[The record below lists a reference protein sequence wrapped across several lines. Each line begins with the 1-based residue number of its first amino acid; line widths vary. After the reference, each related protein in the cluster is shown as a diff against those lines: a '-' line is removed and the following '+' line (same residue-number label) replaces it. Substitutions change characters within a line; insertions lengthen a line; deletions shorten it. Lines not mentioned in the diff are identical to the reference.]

1 MSDQQQDSDATKMK
15 KVVKL
20 TLVPTDVEEENARRR
35 NNLRVRIADAVA
47 KDLLPFV
54 YAMPPGEEVR
64 ITVDN
69 YVIMV
74 LSAEGLRNDEAWEI
88 PF

>member
-54 YAMPPGEEVR
+54 YVMPPGEEVR

>member
-1 MSDQQQDSDATKMK
+1 MSDQQEDSDAFAR

-35 NNLRVRIADAVA
+35 NNLRVRIANAIA
-47 KDLLPFV
+47 KDLLPFAYV
-54 YAMPPGEEVR
+54 MPPGEEVP

-74 LSAEGLRNDEAWEI
+74 LSAEGLRHDEAWEI
-88 PF
+88 PL